1 MPRPGVRAKGD
12 PEKTKP
18 YITNVPEHTEQRDM
32 GDGFLIVACDGVWDE
47 MSSEEAVHIVAKLI
61 LDNADD
67 DSADIAELFIE
78 QVRRQHRLQFLG
90 RLKHLSSATSG
101 PFPQAA
107 VPRLLVSVASA
118 WEPFIRC

>member
-18 YITNVPEHTEQRDM
+18 YIANVPEHTEQRDM

-78 QVRRQHRLQFLG
+78 QVSRHHFRARARLHRFQFLG
-90 RLKHLSSATSG
+90 RLKCVSSAT
-101 PFPQAA
+101 
-107 VPRLLVSVASA
+107 
-118 WEPFIRC
+118 

>member
-18 YITNVPEHTEQRDM
+18 YIANVPEHTEQRDM

-61 LDNADD
+61 LDLL
-67 DSADIAELFIE
+67 STTGLSTI
-78 QVRRQHRLQFLG
+78 RL
-90 RLKHLSSATSG
+90 RA
-101 PFPQAA
+101 
-107 VPRLLVSVASA
+107 LVSSCWRVS
-118 WEPFIRC
+118 ENYVVSQNQILYMCRNDTQYYS

>member
-78 QVRRQHRLQFLG
+78 QVRRHHRSKFQFHSCNVFPRPLETASHMLP
-90 RLKHLSSATSG
+90 RSLCMHNSSA
-101 PFPQAA
+101 A
-107 VPRLLVSVASA
+107 
-118 WEPFIRC
+118 

>member
-18 YITNVPEHTEQRDM
+18 YIANVPEHTEQRDM

-67 DSADIAELFIE
+67 DSADIATLFIE
-78 QVRRQHRLQFLG
+78 QVSLHRRLPGTGTVHHCVHFLG
-90 RLKHLSSATSG
+90 RLKCVSSAT
-101 PFPQAA
+101 
-107 VPRLLVSVASA
+107 
-118 WEPFIRC
+118 

>member
-18 YITNVPEHTEQRDM
+18 YIANVPEHTEQRDM

-78 QVRRQHRLQFLG
+78 QVSLHHFRARPG
-90 RLKHLSSATSG
+90 STASSSSAT
-101 PFPQAA
+101 
-107 VPRLLVSVASA
+107 
-118 WEPFIRC
+118 